1 MVKFVT
7 SIASALILSNVEAF
21 STINKFTSPAKPSLA
36 SSLTR
41 SQFSGTSLN
50 VGVNPEEVFPLER
63 SITPEGYGFSSSI
76 NRVLK
81 EAGRNNGYY
90 KASGSDLVTD
100 VMDGIT
106 SGDVDV
112 ALVFDDESKLLGI
125 FTESDYIKVG

>member
-1 MVKFVT
+1 MVKFAT

-50 VGVNPEEVFPLER
+50 VGANPEEVFPLER

-76 NRVLK
+76 DRVLK